1 MPFFKIETN
10 QPINPD
16 GTQRILKKASQL
28 VSEILGKPEQ
38 YVMVSIEP
46 GQQMMFNGN
55 DDPTAFVQLK
65 SIGLAID
72 SCADF
77 SSRIC
82 QFIAGELGIAAD
94 RVYIDFT
101 DLERNMFGWNG
112 KTF

>member
-10 QPINPD
+10 QPVNPD
-16 GTQRILKKASQL
+16 GTKRLLKNASEFISEML
-28 VSEILGKPEQ
+28 VKPEQ

-46 GQQMMFNGN
+46 EKQMMFSGN

-65 SIGLAID
+65 SIGLPID
-72 SCADF
+72 RCPDF

-82 QFIAGELGIAAD
+82 QFLASELGIAAD
-94 RVYIDFT
+94 RVYIDFA

>member
-1 MPFFKIETN
+1 
-10 QPINPD
+10 
-16 GTQRILKKASQL
+16 
-28 VSEILGKPEQ
+28 
-38 YVMVSIEP
+38 MVSIEP
-46 GQQMMFNGN
+46 GQQMMFSGN

-82 QFIAGELGIAAD
+82 QFLAGELGIAAD

>member
-16 GTQRILKKASQL
+16 ETQRILKKASEFI
-28 VSEILGKPEQ
+28 SEMFVKPEP

-46 GQQMMFNGN
+46 GQQMMYSGN

-72 SCADF
+72 SCANL

-82 QFIAGELGIAAD
+82 QF
-94 RVYIDFT
+94 R
-101 DLERNMFGWNG
+101 
-112 KTF
+112 

>member
-16 GTQRILKKASQL
+16 GIQRILKNASEFI
-28 VSEILGKPEQ
+28 SEMLGKPEQ

-46 GQQMMFNGN
+46 EKQMMFSEN

-72 SCADF
+72 GCADF
-77 SSRIC
+77 SSQIC
-82 QFIAGELGIAAD
+82 QFLAGELRISAD
-94 RVYIDFT
+94 RVYIDFA